1 MDIKEIRKELSALR
15 KEIRRHN
22 KLYYDNDSPEISD
35 YEYDMLMQRLKGIE
49 ADYPELITKTSPTQM
64 VGGHARREAGN
75 LVEHDVPMLSLQDV
89 FSKAEVYQF
98 VESMID
104 QLGQPEFVV
113 EEKIDGLS
121 MALRYRDGQL
131 VQAITRGDGI
141 LRGEDVTENAMVID
155 DVQHSLRDSLPYF
168 EVRGEVYMSRAAFQR
183 VNDRQESLGLKLF
196 ANPRN
201 CAAGT
206 LRQLESRVT
215 RERQLSMFVFN
226 LQKAEGREFSSHTEA
241 YEFMKAQGIKV
252 IHNYRICHT
261 ADQVWEAIEAIGDSR
276 GELAYDIDGAVIKLN
291 SLADRDRLGATSKV
305 PRWAIAYKYPPE
317 PAAGY
322 RADSRAYW
330 TH

>member
-226 LQKAEGREFSSHTEA
+226 LICQKSS
-241 YEFMKAQGIKV
+241 
-252 IHNYRICHT
+252 
-261 ADQVWEAIEAIGDSR
+261 
-276 GELAYDIDGAVIKLN
+276 
-291 SLADRDRLGATSKV
+291 TS
-305 PRWAIAYKYPPE
+305 
-317 PAAGY
+317 
-322 RADSRAYW
+322 
-330 TH
+330 

>member
-155 DVQHSLRDSLPYF
+155 LSL
-168 EVRGEVYMSRAAFQR
+168 
-183 VNDRQESLGLKLF
+183 
-196 ANPRN
+196 
-201 CAAGT
+201 
-206 LRQLESRVT
+206 
-215 RERQLSMFVFN
+215 
-226 LQKAEGREFSSHTEA
+226 
-241 YEFMKAQGIKV
+241 
-252 IHNYRICHT
+252 IHI
-261 ADQVWEAIEAIGDSR
+261 
-276 GELAYDIDGAVIKLN
+276 
-291 SLADRDRLGATSKV
+291 
-305 PRWAIAYKYPPE
+305 
-317 PAAGY
+317 
-322 RADSRAYW
+322 
-330 TH
+330 